1 MFVRATVDTVIDGH
15 SHVAARLDRHNCI
28 LVDPACIIPLEDM
41 CGACTQYPCSE
52 HPLESVFN
60 PVTFKAP
67 NGDTLSVVMR
77 DGGFELKMNDR
88 PMCITKVDNVS
99 MTYPEGTII
108 FEKDSTGRI
117 TDEYSFIPI
126 DPSMS
131 SVKLAA
137 FLKRAKRDAE
147 QRQAAIKETVTN
159 DSDERKILTLLMGPD
174 GKIVESQLNDFV
186 NAIMKDMHK
195 NTKEGPLEA
204 TAREGWHIRKAQ
216 TVQAISDHLDRTT
229 VSKDPAED
237 GWALIARHGNDK
249 FYMKEGTDQQIKVG
263 APYEDMKDDPIRN
276 RKAPE
281 PGSVPHMLE
290 QAERVAE
297 QIKRAYGNSEVPGKD
312 TLISKSELIKRE
324 MRLIDQVKQVIT
336 HARPEA
342 VLQRIYDERVQEYRS
357 IKRGKA

>member
-1 MFVRATVDTVIDGH
+1 MSNLHPGQAVFVRATVDTVIDGH
-15 SHVAARLDRHNCI
+15 SHVAARFDRHNCI
-28 LVDPACIIPLEDM
+28 LVDPSCIIPLEDM

-52 HPLESVFN
+52 HPLENVFN

-88 PMCITKVDNVS
+88 PMCFKKINTVS
-99 MTYPEGTII
+99 MTYPEGTIV

-117 TDEYSFIPI
+117 TEEYAFAPSG
-126 DPSMS
+126 PSMS
-131 SVKLAA
+131 DDKLAA
-137 FLKRAKRDAE
+137 FLKRAKKHAE

-174 GKIVESQLNDFV
+174 GKIVESQLSDFV
-186 NAIMKDMHK
+186 NAI
-195 NTKEGPLEA
+195 
-204 TAREGWHIRKAQ
+204 
-216 TVQAISDHLDRTT
+216 
-229 VSKDPAED
+229 
-237 GWALIARHGNDK
+237 
-249 FYMKEGTDQQIKVG
+249 
-263 APYEDMKDDPIRN
+263 MKDDPIRN
-276 RKAPE
+276 RKVPE

-297 QIKRAYGNSEVPGKD
+297 QLKRAYGASEAPGKD
-312 TLISKSELIKRE
+312 TLVSKSELIKRE

-336 HARPEA
+336 HTRPEV
-342 VLQRIYDERVQEYRS
+342 VLQRIYDERVQEYQS